1 MQHTFGK
8 IPRYVLL
15 FFMLLSCHFLAAQ
28 SATGTVVDAENQEP
42 IIGASILEKGTNN
55 GTITDFDGHFELN
68 LTTEDPVLVISYVG
82 FQSQEAEYTGEEL
95 FIELTGGLALDEVVV
110 TALGIKRERKAL
122 GYSVQEIGGADLV
135 VARER
140 SEERRVGKESRSL
153 RTVKE

>member
-1 MQHTFGK
+1 MYQEKKMQHTFGK

-82 FQSQEAEYTGEEL
+82 FHSQEAEYTGEKL
-95 FIELTGGLALDEVVV
+95 IIELSGGRALDEVVEIGR
-110 TALGIKRERKAL
+110 ASCRER
-122 GYSVQEIGGADLV
+122 V
-135 VARER
+135 
-140 SEERRVGKESRSL
+140 
-153 RTVKE
+153 

>member
-1 MQHTFGK
+1 MYINVT
-8 IPRYVLL
+8 YYDLT

-95 FIELTGGLALDEVVV
+95 FIELTGGLAQIGR
-110 TALGIKRERKAL
+110 ASCRERVSM
-122 GYSVQEIGGADLV
+122 SVVDV
-135 VARER
+135 
-140 SEERRVGKESRSL
+140 
-153 RTVKE
+153 